1 MIEDRIDLMCYPKW
15 NMKIYPICLLKGD
28 YMDRIKLYCDGAA
41 SNNGKE
47 SAIGGWAFAII
58 KDGEV
63 IYSESGKQIG
73 ATNQMME
80 LQAMIT
86 GCKRAKLFQYRE
98 NIPINVYS
106 DSAYIINC
114 FNQNWWCNWEKNNW
128 LNSKKEPV
136 ANREL
141 WEQLIPFF
149 KDIFFTFNKVK
160 GHMGDKHNE
169 YVDKLAVQARLS

>member
-1 MIEDRIDLMCYPKW
+1 MLSQVEYENLSY
-15 NMKIYPICLLKGD
+15 LFTKGD
-28 YMDRIKLYCDGAA
+28 LYVRIKLYCDGAA
-41 SNNGKE
+41 SKIMEKKVLLVVGR
-47 SAIGGWAFAII
+47 FAII

>member
-1 MIEDRIDLMCYPKW
+1 
-15 NMKIYPICLLKGD
+15 
-28 YMDRIKLYCDGAA
+28 MDRLKVYCDGAA

-47 SAIGGWAFAII
+47 NAIGGWACTVLLN
-58 KDGEV
+58 DDR
-63 IYSESGKQIG
+63 IYTETGREIG

-80 LQAMIT
+80 LQAMIA
-86 GCKRAKLFQYRE
+86 GCKFAKSLQRDG
-98 NIPINVYS
+98 NIPVDVYS

-114 FNQNWWCNWEKNNW
+114 FNQKWWCNWEKNGW

-141 WEQLIPFF
+141 WEALIPFF
-149 KDIFFTFNKVK
+149 KDVYFTFNKVK
-160 GHMGDKHNE
+160 GHSTDEQNI